1 LSDGVF
7 GSNGCWKVTERPK
20 SRAIPTIGDRVS
32 LPAGDYTVT
41 LDEQTWSLG
50 SLYMGAGAK
59 LKMALPTGTYDADKA
74 IVTVSGGVAVEATAG
89 LVLEKVAAFCAAH
102 SRERVTLLSCGIDST
117 AALRNIANAVNA
129 TLPCGKVAV
138 VNGTA
143 LVFKA
148 PGGTIISIQ

>member
-1 LSDGVF
+1 M
-7 GSNGCWKVTERPK
+7 
-20 SRAIPTIGDRVS
+20 
-32 LPAGDYTVT
+32 PAGDYTVT

-59 LKMALPTGTYDADKA
+59 LKMVLPTGAFDADKA
-74 IVTVSGGVAVEATAG
+74 IVTVSGGVAAEATAG
-89 LVLEKVAAFCAAH
+89 LVLENVEAFCVAH
-102 SRERVTLLSCGIDST
+102 SREKITLLSCGVDST

-138 VNGTA
+138 VGGTA

-148 PGGTIISIQ
+148 PVGTVISIQ